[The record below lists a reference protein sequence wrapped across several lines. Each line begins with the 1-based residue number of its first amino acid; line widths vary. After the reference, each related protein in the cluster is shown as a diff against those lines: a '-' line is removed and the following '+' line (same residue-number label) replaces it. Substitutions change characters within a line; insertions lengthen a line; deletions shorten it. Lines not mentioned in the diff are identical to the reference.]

1 MRALRLPLYQNMVNF
16 RRENSY
22 GHIQSYPLPT
32 PSMVRGMAHEMLGL
46 REYKPLKIS
55 IQGDFESVSV
65 NVQKMFKFD
74 RSENSRTE
82 KEIKNYKYRAQV
94 GQEKG
99 VRLVTQSIAFVDS
112 LINCKLLL
120 HIAFDEES
128 LTEKLYE
135 KVYEQTV
142 VLGRNEDIARVDF
155 DNTKITQIEESDEEK
170 RLVNSI
176 FVNTEDAKKLEL
188 HGTSY
193 RLPFYYKTVNSFAE
207 SRIFHKVDCKYIAK
221 DTVLNDSTMESYN
234 VDGEG
239 DFVSFLSA

>member
-1 MRALRLPLYQNMVNF
+1 MRALRLSLYQNMVNF

-55 IQGDFESVSV
+55 IQGDFESVGV
-65 NVQKMFKFD
+65 NVQKVIKFD
-74 RSENSRTE
+74 RKGRYPMKVTVRESEISATN
-82 KEIKNYKYRAQV
+82 
-94 GQEKG
+94 
-99 VRLVTQSIAFVDS
+99 SIAFVDS
-112 LINCKLLL
+112 LVDCKLLL

-193 RLPFYYKTVNSFAE
+193 RLPFCYKTVNSFAE